1 MTPWLEVLSNYPVAT
16 AGLVMAPR
24 GIGNLLTI
32 IISGRIA
39 TRMDPRYL
47 VAAGLLMMCYTF
59 WRMTGWTTDVS
70 QREIITTIVIQGAGL
85 GFVFTP
91 LQLLAFATLPIPLRT
106 EGASLINLSR
116 NVGAAIGVSV
126 TSSVL
131 AHNAQALHEII
142 GGTVTPFNRALQALP
157 PLNLGDRGAA
167 MLDGLVNQQAQI
179 IAYSNVYTLMIFI
192 ALPSLFLLVF
202 MRHRQKVPGS
212 AGRPA
217 TSVALSE

>member
-1 MTPWLEVLSNYPVAT
+1 
-16 AGLVMAPR
+16 
-24 GIGNLLTI
+24 
-32 IISGRIA
+32 
-39 TRMDPRYL
+39 
-47 VAAGLLMMCYTF
+47 
-59 WRMTGWTTDVS
+59 
-70 QREIITTIVIQGAGL
+70 
-85 GFVFTP
+85 
-91 LQLLAFATLPIPLRT
+91 
-106 EGASLINLSR
+106 
-116 NVGAAIGVSV
+116 V

-179 IAYSNVYTLMIFI
+179 IAYSNDYMLMIFI
-192 ALPSLFLLVF
+192 SLPSLFLLVF